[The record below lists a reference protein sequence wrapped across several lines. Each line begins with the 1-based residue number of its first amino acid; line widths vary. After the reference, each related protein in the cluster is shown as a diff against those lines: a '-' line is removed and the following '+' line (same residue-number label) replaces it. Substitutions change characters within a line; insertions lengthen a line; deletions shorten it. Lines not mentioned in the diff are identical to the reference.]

1 MRNSWNNPQTKALF
15 VAILRLKTPLEAR
28 KFLRDLLTE
37 DELIEFGKRWQAARM
52 LNAGAPYTAIE
63 NHIGLSSRT
72 IARISWWLE
81 KGMGGYRLML
91 ARLRHHTAYPRLS
104 R

>member
-1 MRNSWNNPQTKALF
+1 MINSWNNPQTKELF
-15 VAILRLKTPLEAR
+15 RAILILKTPREAR
-28 KFLRDLLTE
+28 RFFRDLLTE

-52 LNAGAPYTAIE
+52 LDVDVPYTKIVKQT
-63 NHIGLSSRT
+63 GLSSRT

-91 ARLRHHTAYPRLS
+91 ARLHHHTAPPRLS